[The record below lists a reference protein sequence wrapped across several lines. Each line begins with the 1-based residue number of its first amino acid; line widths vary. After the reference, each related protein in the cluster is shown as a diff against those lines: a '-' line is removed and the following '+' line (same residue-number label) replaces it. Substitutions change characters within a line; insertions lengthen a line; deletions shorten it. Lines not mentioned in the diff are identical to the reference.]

1 MVAFLIAA
9 AVGAL
14 FYFFV
19 WTPQTNRRAELTSTL
34 QTQVAEVAR
43 LRRLAETREE
53 KEREF
58 QALSDRIR
66 LVELK
71 LPPEREIPNLIR
83 QLQTVAQDLGVK
95 MNLLRPG
102 QTQAGPAGA
111 PAAAP
116 AAPARPGVPVA
127 PGQPARPA
135 VPGQQPAAP
144 AQPRYNLFRLDLAFD
159 GSFPG
164 LMAFLG
170 RLEDFPRFIVI
181 KQVSLAPGELPRL
194 RATINA
200 ETFIL
205 PKEST
210 PTP

>member
-1 MVAFLIAA
+1 
-9 AVGAL
+9 
-14 FYFFV
+14 
-19 WTPQTNRRAELTSTL
+19 LTATL
-34 QTQVAEVAR
+34 QTQRAEVDR

-83 QLQTVAQDLGVK
+83 QLQAVAQELGVK

-102 QTQAGPAGA
+102 QTQAGPPGTPTGA
-111 PAAAP
+111 PG
-116 AAPARPGVPVA
+116 APARPGAAPAQPARPTA
-127 PGQPARPA
+127 PGQP
-135 VPGQQPAAP
+135 PAAQ

-159 GSFPG
+159 GTFPG

-181 KQVSLAPGELPRL
+181 RQVSLSPGELPRL

-205 PKEST
+205 PKESI
-210 PTP
+210 PAP